1 MKTIRSFTAIA
12 LFLGMTLLFGKPA
25 VPGFR
30 KMDLLQRLRK
40 SRMRAGQPTGHGQP
54 QIRQMWRNTGIL
66 CVLQVSMATMP
77 HQRPSISTDK
87 LAGDQVF
94 AGMHREVN
102 VTPIRIFMAREPMGS
117 IMPRPL
123 PAMMRIISR
132 PALPQKTLLC
142 AENTSGAFFMAV
154 LGGRPV
160 Q

>member
-25 VPGFR
+25 VPGIQKDGPF
-30 KMDLLQRLRK
+30 KATAK
-40 SRMRAGQPTGHGQP
+40 ITHEGGPGHGQP
-54 QIRQMWRNTGIL
+54 QIRQMRRNTGIL

-77 HQRPSISTDK
+77 YQRPSISTDK

-94 AGMHREVN
+94 AGMHREIN

-132 PALPQKTLLC
+132 PALPQKALLC
-142 AENTSGAFFMAV
+142 AEDTSGAFFMDV